1 MRVTCVLVAAL
12 LLVGGS
18 PALGQQLMLEEEP
31 PTEFTG
37 TGWTFLV
44 LTLATLSYGLKVR
57 ADSKDDLSRADTTFA
72 QYLAAGT
79 PAQATTLRAA
89 TDDALN
95 DARANEKRANVA
107 FALTILFGL
116 TAYFSFLPDHMPDAS
131 LVVTPQGMLYTYRF

>member
-1 MRVTCVLVAAL
+1 MRVACVLVAAL
-12 LLVGGS
+12 LLLGGS

-44 LTLATLSYGLKVR
+44 LSLATLSYGLKVL
-57 ADSKDDLSRADTTFA
+57 ADSDDDLDRAEAKYT

-79 PAQATTLRAA
+79 GPQATTLRAA
-89 TDDALN
+89 TNDALN

-116 TAYFSFLPDHMPDAS
+116 TSYFSFLPDHMPDAS
-131 LVVTPQGMLYTYRF
+131 LVMTPQGMLYTYRF